1 MRTLFLRRSRNPD
14 EKSDM
19 MEQSG
24 IDALRAAPSL
34 LTLGGI
40 AAAFGM
46 ASCCAMPLLFYS
58 LGFGTAWL
66 GGIGLFAAVHN
77 TLFLTIALIGLV
89 GGAATLIWQRRQLR
103 RGMIAV
109 LVVGLLLG
117 CVLLWAGLTYV

>member
-1 MRTLFLRRSRNPD
+1 
-14 EKSDM
+14 
-19 MEQSG
+19 MEQPETS
-24 IDALRAAPSL
+24 ALRAAPSL

-46 ASCCAMPLLFYS
+46 ASCCAVPLLLYS

-77 TLFLTIALIGLV
+77 TLFLAIALIGLV
-89 GGAATLIWQRRQLR
+89 GGAATLIWQRRQLSR
-103 RGMIAV
+103 AMVAV
-109 LVVGLLLG
+109 LAAGLLLG